1 MKIGDFLERYGF
13 KLDLNLFV
21 KDKIKIFGE
30 NTLLTIGS
38 SMFLIILICAIFSS
52 LITPYSPY
60 DSDMNVRLNP
70 PSRTHLMGTD
80 EFGRDVFSRIIYGTR
95 VSLLVG
101 IVAVSISTFLGI
113 VIGTL
118 AGYYSGKVDA
128 FLMRIVDTMLSF
140 PAILLALSI
149 VAILGP
155 GLVNLMIA
163 IGIVYTGGFAR
174 VVRSTV
180 LSVKEE
186 DFVEASKA
194 MGFPDYVIITENI
207 LPNVSSTII
216 VQATI
221 FLAYSVLAEAGLSF
235 LGLGVQPPTPSWGE
249 MLSAGRLHIHTS
261 PWITVFPGLAI
272 SFTVMA
278 FNFLGDGLRD
288 LLDPKSKS
296 YITRKGI

>member
-1 MKIGDFLERYGF
+1 MRLLFWHKIRRIRKNTFLTVG
-13 KLDLNLFV
+13 
-21 KDKIKIFGE
+21 
-30 NTLLTIGS
+30 LL
-38 SMFLIILICAIFSS
+38 MFSTILICAVFSN
-52 LITPYSPY
+52 IIAPYSPY
-60 DSDMNVRLNP
+60 DSDIKNRLTP
-70 PSRTHLMGTD
+70 PSRSHFFGTD
-80 EFGRDVFSRIIYGTR
+80 EFGRDILSRVIYGTR
-95 VSLLVG
+95 ISLVVG
-101 IVAVSISTFLGI
+101 VVAVGISTFLG
-113 VIGTL
+113 VLIGAL
-118 AGYYSGKVDA
+118 AGYYGGKLDG
-128 FLMRIVDTMLSF
+128 FLMRIVDSMLSF

-186 DFVEASKA
+186 DFIEASKA
-194 MGFPDYVIITENI
+194 LGFADYLIIKENI
-207 LPNVSSTII
+207 LPNISSTII
-216 VQATI
+216 VQATV

-261 PWITVFPGLAI
+261 PWITIFPGLAI
-272 SFTVMA
+272 SFMVLA

-288 LLDPKSKS
+288 LLDPKNKAFISD
-296 YITRKGI
+296 KGV